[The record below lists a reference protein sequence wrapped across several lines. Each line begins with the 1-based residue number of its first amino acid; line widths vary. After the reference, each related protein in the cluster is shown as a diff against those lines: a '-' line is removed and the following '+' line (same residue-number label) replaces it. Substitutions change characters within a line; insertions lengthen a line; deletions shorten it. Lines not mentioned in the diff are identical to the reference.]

1 MSLPEIAS
9 IITIAD
15 FSAKVISRI
24 KSKKKKRKVI
34 HRKMVNRKPKKTKEE
49 ELIAKLLTNPEM
61 AIKEIGAEYLVTNR
75 KRIIKNIEKR
85 IVDEFL

>member
-1 MSLPEIAS
+1 MKQ
-9 IITIAD
+9 T
-15 FSAKVISRI
+15 
-24 KSKKKKRKVI
+24 
-34 HRKMVNRKPKKTKEE
+34 
-49 ELIAKLLTNPEM
+49 LTNPEM